1 MLRKL
6 CITALMALLIAMPSG
21 VYSAEVVDRIVAV
34 VNGSIITLAELNKN
48 VAAVLRASDQNLD
61 AQGNS
66 PEVLKLRNDLLEK
79 MINDILLRQKA
90 EEYQIEVSEGEVKT
104 YIENL
109 KEQNNIDDEELMAHL
124 ATQGLTRAAFEDNIR
139 GNLLRSRIL
148 SVLVN
153 RKIVITDEQVREYYE
168 ANKDSFARSS
178 GMHLSLLVLP
188 DDADAAVVRARIAS
202 GEASFAQAA
211 REMSVGPS
219 AEQGGDLGEV
229 TLSDLAPE
237 LRDVASGLEPGQ
249 VSQPFPLQG
258 KMSLIMIQGGGS
270 ASGPPPLE
278 EVQEQIRAKL
288 MEPMQEQMFAELAE
302 RLRENA
308 ILDIRL

>member
-1 MLRKL
+1 LHKL
-6 CITALMALLIAMPSG
+6 FITAVMALIIVMPSG

-48 VAAVLRASDQNLD
+48 VAAVLRASNKELD

-66 PEVLKLRNDLLEK
+66 PEVAKLRDEILEK

-90 EEYQIEVSEGEVKT
+90 EEYQIEVSEAEIKT
-104 YIENL
+104 YIESL
-109 KEQNNIDDEELMAHL
+109 KEQNNINDEELTAYL
-124 ATQGLTRAAFEDNIR
+124 AAQGLTRATFEDNIR

-168 ANKDSFARSS
+168 ANKDSLARTS
-178 GMHLSLLVLP
+178 GMRLSVLVLP
-188 DDADAAVVRARIAS
+188 DDVDAEEVRARIAS
-202 GEASFAQAA
+202 GEVSFAQAA
-211 REMSVGPS
+211 REMSVGPA

-258 KMSLIMIQGGGS
+258 KTSLIILQGGGA

-278 EVQEQIRAKL
+278 EVQDQIRAKL

-308 ILDIRL
+308 IVDIRL

>member
-6 CITALMALLIAMPSG
+6 CITALMALLIAMPAG

-48 VAAVLRASDQNLD
+48 VAAVLRASNQNLD

-66 PEVLKLRNDLLEK
+66 PEVVKLRNDMLDK

-90 EEYQIEVSEGEVKT
+90 EEYQIEVTEGEVKT
-104 YIENL
+104 YIDNL
-109 KEQNNIDDEELMAHL
+109 KQQNNIDDEELMAHL

-168 ANKDSFARSS
+168 ANKDSFSRSS
-178 GMHLSLLVLP
+178 GMRLSLLVLP
-188 DDADAAVVRARIAS
+188 DDADANAVRARIAS
-202 GEASFAQAA
+202 GETSFAQAA
-211 REMSVGPS
+211 REMSVGPA

-237 LRDVASGLEPGQ
+237 LRDVAYGLEPGQ
-249 VSQPFPLQG
+249 VSLPFALQG
-258 KMSLIMIQGGGS
+258 RMSLIMIQGGGS

-278 EVQEQIRAKL
+278 EVREQIRAKL
-288 MEPMQEQMFAELAE
+288 MEPMQDQMFAELAE